1 MDKVN
6 SRRDIVKTRFK
17 TVKKETAMS
26 ANLDIERNADQS
38 SEVHE
43 PELDV
48 LNDKEAELAG
58 EVDSGDETQE
68 EAHAEPDETGA
79 NFSSV
84 QQYLHEIGSV
94 ALLSRERETEL
105 AMEMERGKIQILQ
118 TLWSIPMALHHVTEL
133 GRAIASGDLDLRTVV
148 EKADSETD
156 DSEEVLD
163 PRPFLKLINKL
174 RKLHETREK
183 YGKELK
189 RSRLSMQRQAIVIQ
203 KHSRLT
209 EKISAMMQE
218 LRLSSDEVEKMVEQ
232 LKHAAERL
240 TTLEQQERAASRAG
254 RNTISAEKEIIEQ
267 KVGLPAA
274 QIRTQIRLIQEGEA
288 LVSAAKKEFTEANLR
303 LVVSIAKKYI
313 NRGLGFLDLIQEGN
327 LGLMRAVEK
336 FDYRLGFRFS
346 TYASWW
352 IRQGITR
359 GLIDTGRTIRIPVHR
374 VELRNKIIQTAQ
386 RLQRKLDRE
395 PRPEELAKAMRMA
408 VPDLLKVIQ
417 VQGEPVSLQTPIWED
432 GDELEDFVEDR
443 INRRPEEEAM
453 EGTLRRDVRKALAIL
468 TPRQEKVV
476 RMRFGIEENRDYTL
490 EELGEMFTVTRER
503 IRQIEQKSLQILRNP
518 NRRRP
523 FQSAGIPDTAAV

>member
-1 MDKVN
+1 MSVN
-6 SRRDIVKTRFK
+6 T
-17 TVKKETAMS
+17 
-26 ANLDIERNADQS
+26 DIERAVEENA
-38 SEVHE
+38 ETRE

-48 LNDKEAELAG
+48 LNDKESELSS
-58 EVDSGDETQE
+58 EVDSSDETQE
-68 EAHAEPDETGA
+68 EAHAEPDEAGA

-105 AMEMERGKIQILQ
+105 AMQMERGRNQILQ
-118 TLWSIPMALHHVTEL
+118 TLWLIPMALNHVTEL
-133 GRAIASGDLDLRTVV
+133 GNAIASGELDLRTVV
-148 EKADSETD
+148 EKGDNDTD
-156 DSEEVLD
+156 EGEEIVD

-174 RKLHETREK
+174 RRLHESREK
-183 YGKELK
+183 YRRELK
-189 RSRLSMQRQAIVIQ
+189 RSRLSKQRQAIVIQ
-203 KHSRLT
+203 KQSRLT
-209 EKISAMMQE
+209 EKISAVMQE
-218 LRLSSDEVEKMVEQ
+218 LRLSSDEVEKMVGQ
-232 LKHAAERL
+232 LKLAAERL
-240 TTLEQQERAASRAG
+240 ATLEQQERTATRAG
-254 RNTISAEKEIIEQ
+254 RNAILAEKEIIEQ

-274 QIRTQIRLIQEGEA
+274 EISIQAGLIQDGEA
-288 LVSAAKKEFTEANLR
+288 LVSIAKKEFTEANLR

-395 PRPEELAKAMRMA
+395 PRPDELAKAMRMP

-518 NRRRP
+518 NRRKP
-523 FQSAGIPDTAAV
+523 FQPARVPDSAAV

>member
-1 MDKVN
+1 MSVN
-6 SRRDIVKTRFK
+6 
-17 TVKKETAMS
+17 M
-26 ANLDIERNADQS
+26 DIERTAN
-38 SEVHE
+38 ENTENHE
-43 PELDV
+43 PELDT
-48 LNDKEAELAG
+48 LNDREPEFAG
-58 EVDSGDETQE
+58 EVDSGDETPE
-68 EAHAEPDETGA
+68 EAHAEPDEAGA
-79 NFSSV
+79 SFSSV

-105 AMEMERGKIQILQ
+105 AMEMERGKNQILQ
-118 TLWSIPMALHHVTEL
+118 TLWSIPMAVHHVTEL
-133 GRAIASGDLDLRTVV
+133 GNAVASGDLDFRTVV
-148 EKADSETD
+148 EKADNGTD
-156 DSEEVLD
+156 DGEEILD
-163 PRPFLKLINKL
+163 PRPFLRLITKL
-174 RKLHETREK
+174 RRLHETRER
-183 YGKELK
+183 YRRELK
-189 RSRLSMQRQAIVIQ
+189 RSRLSKQRQAIVTQ
-203 KHSRLT
+203 KQSRLA
-209 EKISAMMQE
+209 EKICAMMQE
-218 LRLSSDEVEKMVEQ
+218 LRLSSYEVEKMVEQ
-232 LKHAAERL
+232 LKRAAERL
-240 TTLEQQERAASRAG
+240 AILEQQERDATRAR
-254 RNTISAEKEIIEQ
+254 RNAILAEKEILEQ
-267 KVGLPAA
+267 KVGLSAA
-274 QIRTQIRLIQEGEA
+274 EIRTRVDLIQAGEA
-288 LVSAAKKEFTEANLR
+288 LVNTAKKEFTEANLR

-395 PRPEELAKAMRMA
+395 PRPDELAKAMRMP

-468 TPRQEKVV
+468 TPRQEKVL

-518 NRRRP
+518 NRRKP
-523 FQSAGIPDTAAV
+523 FQPARVPETAAV

>member
-1 MDKVN
+1 
-6 SRRDIVKTRFK
+6 
-17 TVKKETAMS
+17 MS
-26 ANLDIERNADQS
+26 VNLDIERAVDENTDT
-38 SEVHE
+38 HE

-48 LNDKEAELAG
+48 MSGKEAELTV
-58 EVDSGDETQE
+58 EVDPGDEAQE
-68 EAHAEPDETGA
+68 EPHTEPDDVGA

-105 AMEMERGKIQILQ
+105 AMQMERGKNQILQ
-118 TLWSIPMALHHVTEL
+118 TLWSTPMALHYVTEL
-133 GRAIASGDLDLRTVV
+133 GNAVAGGDLDLRAVV
-148 EKADSETD
+148 EKPDNDADD
-156 DSEEVLD
+156 AEEALD
-163 PRPFLKLINKL
+163 PRPFLKLIGKL
-174 RKLHETREK
+174 RRANETREK
-183 YGKELK
+183 YRRELN
-189 RSRLSMQRQAIVIQ
+189 RSRLSRQRQAIVTQ
-203 KHSRLT
+203 KQARLT
-209 EKISAMMQE
+209 DKICAMMQE
-218 LRLSSDEVEKMVEQ
+218 LRISSDQVEKMVGQ
-232 LKHAAERL
+232 LKRAAERL
-240 TTLEQQERAASRAG
+240 ATLEQQERASSRGG
-254 RNTISAEKEIIEQ
+254 RNAILAEKQMIEE
-267 KVGLPAA
+267 KVGLTAA
-274 QIRTQIRLIQEGEA
+274 EIKIHVRLIQDGEA
-288 LVSAAKKEFTEANLR
+288 LVSVAKKEFTEANLR

-395 PRPEELAKAMRMA
+395 PRPEELAKAMRMP

-518 NRRRP
+518 NRRKP
-523 FQSAGIPDTAAV
+523 FQPARVPDGAAV